1 MRSDDASDRLRELL
15 ARAGVNLEQPTHADV
30 GRTWDVMRRFA
41 REPADDV
48 PSEPGDYDDGILA
61 QYGVYDWS
69 GTGRSEWF
77 ELDMTRQ
84 FSFYDEEGEYD
95 HMAQLACTF
104 RFEPT
109 AALRDLGEA
118 DLWSF
123 DMDLDAFFDEAL
135 AMPGFVGVRNF
146 GVVPASLVIHYG
158 DV

>member
-1 MRSDDASDRLRELL
+1 MQSENAAERLRELL
-15 ARAGVNLEQPTHADV
+15 IEAGVNLDAPTHEDV
-30 GRTWDVMRRFA
+30 ERTWDVMRRFA
-41 REPADDV
+41 REPAEDV

-69 GTGRSEWF
+69 DTGTSEWF

-84 FSFYDEEGEYD
+84 FSFYDEAGEYD

-109 AALRDLGEA
+109 DLLRELGESN
-118 DLWSF
+118 LWSF
-123 DMDLDAFFDEAL
+123 DMDLDAFFDRAL
-135 AMPGFVGVRNF
+135 ELPGFAGVRNAR
-146 GVVPASLVIHYG
+146 VTPASLEIHYG

>member
-1 MRSDDASDRLRELL
+1 MSSDDACDRLRQLL
-15 ARAGVNLEQPTHADV
+15 TEAGVNLDRPTHADV
-30 GRTWDVMRRFA
+30 ERTWEVMRRFA

-48 PSEPGDYDDGILA
+48 PSDPGGDDDGILA

-69 GTGRSEWF
+69 YTGKSEWF

-104 RFEPT
+104 RFDPT
-109 AALRDLGEA
+109 DAFRDVGEA
-118 DLWSF
+118 NLWSF
-123 DMDLDAFFDEAL
+123 DMDLDVFFDRAL
-135 AMPGFVGVRNF
+135 EMPGFVGVRDA
-146 GVVPASLVIHYG
+146 GIAPASLEIHYG